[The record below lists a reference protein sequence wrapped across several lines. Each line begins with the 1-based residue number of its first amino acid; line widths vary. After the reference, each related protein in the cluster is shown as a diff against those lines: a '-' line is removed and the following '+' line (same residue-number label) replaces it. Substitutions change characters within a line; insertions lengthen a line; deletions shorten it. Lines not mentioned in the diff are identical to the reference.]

1 MTRERVQG
9 LYIGYATQKPEQVLA
24 YWMAWTW
31 NPIFIYEI
39 EYGILFTHFKLS
51 KQNSSIMQL
60 IPQVNQLTF
69 YSSKNQ
75 KTASKLKCLL
85 PKI

>member
-9 LYIGYATQKPEQVLA
+9 LYIGYATQKPDQMLD
-24 YWMAWTW
+24 WMAWTW

-60 IPQVNQLTF
+60 IPKVNQLTF
-69 YSSKNQ
+69 YPSKNKKQ
-75 KTASKLKCLL
+75 KTKTKKQLVN
-85 PKI
+85 